1 MAQAMSERSFSYE
14 KNRQMFN
21 KTFRR
26 ENDDISRSTM
36 ERTIKNKNANAGG
49 THLTLITRKVNKK

>member
-1 MAQAMSERSFSYE
+1 
-14 KNRQMFN
+14 MFN

-26 ENDDISRSTM
+26 GNDDISRSIM
-36 ERTIKNKNANAGG
+36 KRTIKNKNANAGG